1 MLFKNVK
8 KANNKKECF
17 DYYTVFMPMMFDFGC
32 LFQNH
37 YAIHFTQITVLTVIL
52 QKYTYITH

>member
-1 MLFKNVK
+1 MLKRPY
-8 KANNKKECF
+8 NKKECF
-17 DYYTVFMPMMFDFGC
+17 DYYTVLMPMMFDFGC